1 MDSRCTHLKIT
12 NKVVPWFI
20 RRNHDTLALCVLER
34 LSPLQDTRLRSVPL
48 DIEAIRRKAR
58 AAIRPL
64 KTVSS
69 DFFGRNRTKAG
80 RGLPEYHLV
89 YFLLVDL
96 LGFENLGRHEKLAWS
111 IPVDLDGGVLF
122 IEYRKMGLGVFS
134 SHNTDSEDAAREVV
148 RLVKRGVKVA
158 QPYFDWRA
166 QDAVMRSQVNVRNRS
181 SQLHDRFQFLLD
193 LYAAKHTESEAA
205 SKVSSSGF
213 TLPDYRVRREM
224 EWLALSVIESFFS
237 WTEHVF
243 IHLAILQGKCTTGD
257 GIGNLAAGEWGSK
270 FKTALDISDPTLKR
284 YYDELT
290 SVRNQVRNFVAHG
303 AFGKDGEAF
312 RFHSGAGAVPVL
324 LPHHLGHL
332 SYRFPDSLN
341 LSRRN
346 IDSSDHDAIALIQ
359 DFISHIRSGPLAPA
373 WIYLD
378 SGEDLILTM
387 AQSGTYQLAMASEE
401 AMTEFIEGLTYFN
414 DMHANMDW

>member
-1 MDSRCTHLKIT
+1 M
-12 NKVVPWFI
+12 
-20 RRNHDTLALCVLER
+20 
-34 LSPLQDTRLRSVPL
+34 
-48 DIEAIRRKAR
+48 DIEAIRQKAC
-58 AAIRPL
+58 AAIKPL

-69 DFFGRNRTKAG
+69 EYFGDNRTVAG
-80 RGLPEYHLV
+80 SELPQYYLV

-111 IPVDLDGGVLF
+111 IPVDFDGQVLF
-122 IEYRKMGLGVFS
+122 IEHRKMGVGVFS
-134 SHNTDSEDAAREVV
+134 SYNTDSKEAAREVV
-148 RLVKRGVKVA
+148 RLVKKGVNAA

-166 QDAVMRSQVNVRNRS
+166 EMAVKRSEVNVRNRS
-181 SQLHDRFQFLLD
+181 TQLYSRFQFLLD
-193 LYAAKHTESEAA
+193 LYKAKRTESEVAFI
-205 SKVSSSGF
+205 VS
-213 TLPDYRVRREM
+213 RHV

-243 IHLAILQGKCTTGD
+243 IHLAILQGKRTTGD
-257 GIGNLAAGEWGSK
+257 EIGKLASRKWSPK
-270 FKTALDISDPTLKR
+270 FKAAFDISDPTLKK
-284 YYDELT
+284 YYDELM

-324 LPHHLGHL
+324 LPRRLGHR
-332 SYRFPDSLN
+332 SYRFPDSLD
-341 LSRRN
+341 LTPWSK
-346 IDSSDHDAIALIQ
+346 DSSGHDAIVLIE

-378 SGEDLILTM
+378 SGENLILTM
-387 AQSGTYQLAMASEE
+387 AQSGEYGLAMASEE
-401 AMTEFIEGLTYFN
+401 AMTEFIEGLTYFS

>member
-1 MDSRCTHLKIT
+1 M
-12 NKVVPWFI
+12 N
-20 RRNHDTLALCVLER
+20 
-34 LSPLQDTRLRSVPL
+34 
-48 DIEAIRRKAR
+48 IEAIRQKAR
-58 AAIRPL
+58 TAIRQKARTAIRPL

-69 DFFGRNRTKAG
+69 EYFGRNRTKAG
-80 RGLPEYHLV
+80 RGLPDYYLV

-96 LGFENLGRHEKLAWS
+96 LGFEDLGRHDKIAWS
-111 IPVDLDGGVLF
+111 IPVDLDGQVLF
-122 IEYRKMGLGVFS
+122 IEHWKLGLGVFS
-134 SHNTDSEDAAREVV
+134 SHNTDSEEAAKEVV

-181 SQLHDRFQFLLD
+181 SELHDRFQFLLD
-193 LYAAKHTESEAA
+193 LYEAKRTESEVAF
-205 SKVSSSGF
+205 KVSSSGF
-213 TLPDYRVRREM
+213 RLPDYRVRRQV

-243 IHLAILQGKCTTGD
+243 IHLATLQGKCTTGD

-270 FKTALDISDPTLKR
+270 FKSALDISDPTLKR

-324 LPHHLGHL
+324 LPHHLGHH
-332 SYRFPDSLN
+332 SYRFPDSLS

-346 IDSSDHDAIALIQ
+346 KESSGHDAIALIQ
-359 DFISHIRSGPLAPA
+359 EFISHIRSGPLAPA

-401 AMTEFIEGLTYFN
+401 AMTEFTEGLTYFN

>member
-1 MDSRCTHLKIT
+1 M
-12 NKVVPWFI
+12 
-20 RRNHDTLALCVLER
+20 
-34 LSPLQDTRLRSVPL
+34 
-48 DIEAIRRKAR
+48 
-58 AAIRPL
+58 AIRPL

-69 DFFGRNRTKAG
+69 EYFGRNRTKAG
-80 RGLPEYHLV
+80 RGLPEYYLV

-96 LGFENLGRHEKLAWS
+96 LGFENLGRHERLAWS
-111 IPVDLDGGVLF
+111 IPVDLDGELLF
-122 IEYRKMGLGVFS
+122 IEYRKMGLGVFT
-134 SHNTDSEDAAREVV
+134 SHNTHSEDAAKEVV
-148 RLVKRGVKVA
+148 RLVKRGIKVA

-166 QDAVMRSQVNVRNRS
+166 HDAVMKSQVNVRNRS

-193 LYAAKHTESEAA
+193 LYEAKRAESEVA

-213 TLPDYRVRREM
+213 TFPDYRVRREVD
-224 EWLALSVIESFFS
+224 WLALSVIESFFS
-237 WTEHVF
+237 WTEHVL

-257 GIGNLAAGEWGSK
+257 GIGSLANGEWGSK
-270 FKTALDISDPTLKR
+270 FKAALDISDPTLKR
-284 YYDELT
+284 YYDKLM

-324 LPHHLGHL
+324 LPHHLGDH
-332 SYRFPDSLN
+332 SYRFPDSLS
-341 LSRRN
+341 LSRRS
-346 IDSSDHDAIALIQ
+346 DDPSDHAAIALIQ
-359 DFISHIRSGPLAPA
+359 DFISYIRSGPLAPA

-387 AQSGTYQLAMASEE
+387 AQSGEYELAMASEE
-401 AMTEFIEGLTYFN
+401 AMTEFTEGLTYFN